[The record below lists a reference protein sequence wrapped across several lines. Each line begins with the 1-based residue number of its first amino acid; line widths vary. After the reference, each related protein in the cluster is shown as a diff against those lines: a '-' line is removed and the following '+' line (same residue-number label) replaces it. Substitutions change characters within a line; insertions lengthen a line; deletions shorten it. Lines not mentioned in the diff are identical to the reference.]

1 MKSGVF
7 GDKIY
12 VVCVGR
18 VMNKFPKTVIM
29 FYLKNFWRYGGVA
42 VILYA
47 LASFIDLAG
56 VTLLPSFAL
65 KRVVAVLESV
75 PAAAA
80 VAAILPVALV
90 YLGLRFVQ
98 WLASIMRWVVFDN
111 MFRYKMYN
119 KMSADL
125 YDYVFAQSVD
135 FYTASMP
142 GKIASQISQ
151 ITDAHRDLV
160 NIVIGELCAM
170 GASIFIA
177 GVGLFQIG
185 WQYLA
190 LISVAAAFRV
200 GWGCATVRPTLRATA
215 NRARALN
222 SLQGRLLDALSNFV
236 VVKLFARAKYE
247 QQVAMPARRNY
258 EKVARYAHFKSRI
271 FWGPG
276 NLFMDAICFSGLIIL
291 CGYMYRTGQSTLADI
306 SFALAIFDSISSM
319 TFSVIM
325 QLRTLIDS
333 YGNAV
338 GSYNSLVRPIT
349 IFDKPNAPALCVTRG
364 AIDIRNVSFKYHK
377 KNVLKNL
384 SLSVAPGERVGLV
397 GLSGAGKTTLVN
409 LLLRLYEPQ
418 HGGIYIDDQNI
429 SDVTQDSLRESISFI
444 PQEPT
449 MFNRTLREN
458 IAYGCVGASDA
469 DVRRAARSAYADE
482 FIMDS
487 ANKYETLVGDRGI
500 KLSGGQRQRIAIARA
515 FLKDAPILILDEA
528 TAALD
533 SETEF
538 VIQKSFEKLSHGRTT
553 VVIAHRLSTLRNM
566 DKIVVLDGGKIV
578 ECGTHKS
585 LLQQADG
592 IYAGLWK
599 MQSGGF
605 IQE

>member
-1 MKSGVF
+1 M
-7 GDKIY
+7 IWTI
-12 VVCVGR
+12 CVLNGF
-18 VMNKFPKTVIM
+18 VMNKFPKTVM
-29 FYLKNFWRYGGVA
+29 GFYLKNFWRYGGVA
-42 VILYA
+42 VMLYA
-47 LASFIDLAG
+47 MFAFIDLAG

-65 KRVVAVLESV
+65 KRAVSVLESV

-98 WLASIMRWVVFDN
+98 WSASIMRWVVFDN
-111 MFRYKMYN
+111 MFRYKAYN

-151 ITDAHRDLV
+151 IIDAHRDLV

-170 GASIFIA
+170 GVSIFIA

-200 GWGCATVRPTLRATA
+200 VWGCATVRPTLRATA

-222 SLQGRLLDALSNFV
+222 SLQGRLLDALSNFM

-247 QQVAMPARRNY
+247 QSVVMPARRHY
-258 EKVARYAHFKSRI
+258 EKTARYAHFKSRF

-276 NLFMDAICFSGLIIL
+276 NLFMDAVCFSGLIVL
-291 CGYMYRTGQSTLADI
+291 CGYMYQTGQSTLADV
-306 SFALAIFDSISSM
+306 SFALAIFDAVSSM
-319 TFSVIM
+319 TFSIIM
-325 QLRTLIDS
+325 QLRTLVDS

-338 GSYNSLVRPIT
+338 GSYNSLIRPIRIT
-349 IFDKPNAPALCVTRG
+349 DAPGAPRLRVSRG
-364 AIDIRNVSFKYHK
+364 QIDIRNVSFGYG
-377 KNVLKNL
+377 NNTVLDDL
-384 SLSVAPGERVGLV
+384 SLTIAPGEKVGLV
-397 GLSGAGKTTLVN
+397 GVSGAGKTTLVN
-409 LLLRLYEPQ
+409 LLLRMYGPRS
-418 HGGIYIDDQNI
+418 GGIYIDGQNI
-429 SDVTQDSLRESISFI
+429 ADVTQDSLRESISFI

-449 MFNRTLREN
+449 MFNRTLRDN
-458 IAYGCVGASDA
+458 IAYGRIDASDA
-469 DVRRAARSAYADE
+469 DIRRAARAAHADG
-482 FIMDS
+482 FIMNS
-487 ANKYETLVGDRGI
+487 AEKYETLVGDRGI

-515 FLKDAPILILDEA
+515 FLKDAPILVLDEA

-533 SETEF
+533 SETEAS
-538 VIQKSFEKLSHGRTT
+538 IQQSFEKLSQGRTT
-553 VVIAHRLSTLRNM
+553 IVIAHRLSTLRNM
-566 DKIVVLDGGKIV
+566 DRIVVIDHGKIV
-578 ECGTHKS
+578 ESGTHNS
-585 LLQQADG
+585 LVRRACG
-592 IYAGLWK
+592 IYAHLWQ

-605 IQE
+605 IGE